1 MIRGYS
7 GKVAVVTGAARGLG
21 RAFVDELAARGC
33 HIVPIDLD
41 TADVSCEK
49 SVQAAAETV
58 KTQYGTIDLLI
69 NNAGISISAAFS
81 KTASAD
87 FDRVVH
93 VNFLGA
99 VYMCRAF
106 LPLFVD
112 GGQILNVVSCFAWL
126 GFPGKTAYAATKGAL
141 KSFSDSLRIELAPCG
156 IGVTQLY
163 PGPLA
168 TDIVFAGVAESEEAR
183 RREHEFLQQRGLPV
197 DRVAKRALNKLVR
210 NPARIVVGR
219 DYLALDWLARLLPA
233 SAGKIAARAA
243 RDASRD
249 SQGRTSG
256 ALLQTKSAP
265 GS

>member
-21 RAFVDELAARGC
+21 RALADELAARGC
-33 HIVPIDLD
+33 RVVPIDLD

-58 KTQYGTIDLLI
+58 KTQYGAIDLLI

-81 KTASAD
+81 ETASAD
-87 FDRVVH
+87 FDRVVQ

-99 VYMCRAF
+99 VYMCRSF
-106 LPLFVD
+106 LPLFAD
-112 GGQILNVVSCFAWL
+112 EGGQILNVVSCFAWL
-126 GFPGKTAYAATKGAL
+126 GFPGKTAYAASKGAL
-141 KSFSDSLRIELAPCG
+141 RSFSDSLRLELAPHG

-233 SAGKIAARAA
+233 SAGKIAGRAA
-243 RDASRD
+243 SDASRD
-249 SQGRTSG
+249 SRS
-256 ALLQTKSAP
+256 
-265 GS
+265 

>member
-21 RAFVDELAARGC
+21 RALADELAARGC
-33 HIVPIDLD
+33 RVVPIDLD
-41 TADVSCEK
+41 TADVSCER

-69 NNAGISISAAFS
+69 NNAGISISASFVN
-81 KTASAD
+81 TASAD
-87 FDRVVH
+87 FDRVIH

-106 LPLFVD
+106 LPLFGDD
-112 GGQILNVVSCFAWL
+112 GGQILNVVSCFAWM
-126 GFPGKTAYAATKGAL
+126 GFPGKTAYAGSKGAL
-141 KSFSDSLRIELAPCG
+141 RSFSESLRIELAPRG

-163 PGPLA
+163 SGPLA
-168 TDIVFAGVAESEEAR
+168 TDIVLAGVAESEEAR
-183 RREHEFLQQRGLPV
+183 KREHEFLQQRGLPV

-210 NPARIVVGR
+210 NPARIVLGR

-243 RDASRD
+243 SDASRD
-249 SQGRTSG
+249 SRG
-256 ALLQTKSAP
+256 
-265 GS
+265 